1 MIKWLRILWRNYCSA
16 KFFAKGKSKARRSTT
31 RRKRQTKLSTIIKQI
46 GRMHTSRKMSLE
58 YGMCPHCEFYVSM
71 ISFNRKGLYTCINC
85 REVVKQHIN
94 GSVKYVPVSH
104 GPNKI

>member
-1 MIKWLRILWRNYCSA
+1 MIKWLKTLLLKYFGV
-16 KFFAKGKSKARRSTT
+16 KFSVSGKSKTKRNTT
-31 RRKRQTKLSTIIKQI
+31 RRKRHPKLSTIIKQI
-46 GRMHTSRKMSLE
+46 GRMHTSRKMNLE

-71 ISFNRKGLYTCINC
+71 ISFRKGLYTCINC

-104 GPNKI
+104 GENKV

>member
-58 YGMCPHCEFYVSM
+58 YGMCPHFEFYVSM
-71 ISFNRKGLYTCINC
+71 ISFRKGLYTCINC
-85 REVVKQHIN
+85 REVVKKHIN

-104 GPNKI
+104 GQNKI

>member
-1 MIKWLRILWRNYCSA
+1 MIKWLGILWRNYCSA
-16 KFFAKGKSKARRSTT
+16 KFFAKGKSKAKRNTT

-46 GRMHTSRKMSLE
+46 GRMHTSRKMNLE

-71 ISFNRKGLYTCINC
+71 ISFRKGLYTCINC

-104 GPNKI
+104 GENKV

>member
-1 MIKWLRILWRNYCSA
+1 MKWLEILWRNYCSA

-71 ISFNRKGLYTCINC
+71 ISFRKGLYTCINC

-104 GPNKI
+104 GQNKI

>member
-1 MIKWLRILWRNYCSA
+1 MIKWLGILWRNYCSA
-16 KFFAKGKSKARRSTT
+16 KFFAKGKSKARRNTT
-31 RRKRQTKLSTIIKQI
+31 RRKRQVKLSTIIKQI
-46 GRMHTSRKMSLE
+46 GRMHTNRKMNLE

-71 ISFNRKGLYTCINC
+71 ISFRKGLYTCINC
-85 REVVKQHIN
+85 REVVKQHVN